1 MALIK
6 CSECGADV
14 SEKASM
20 CVKCGCPLDITK
32 QHISDARKNKNK
44 KIIMAVLFFLAIIIV
59 SFVVFLMARNYKSPG
74 ETAIRLVKKDFGKN
88 LDVESVYYNSKVN
101 GCIVKFSV
109 NGERDTATVHL
120 EDKTVGYESIMDE
133 YTEKSNNAVTEKE
146 KKQYSQQ
153 AVEYMDL
160 YDILWKYQLIVG
172 GSEEDEWEK
181 IK

>member
-1 MALIK
+1 
-6 CSECGADV
+6 
-14 SEKASM
+14 
-20 CVKCGCPLDITK
+20 
-32 QHISDARKNKNK
+32 
-44 KIIMAVLFFLAIIIV
+44 
-59 SFVVFLMARNYKSPG
+59 MARNYKNPG

-146 KKQYSQQ
+146 KKQYSKQ